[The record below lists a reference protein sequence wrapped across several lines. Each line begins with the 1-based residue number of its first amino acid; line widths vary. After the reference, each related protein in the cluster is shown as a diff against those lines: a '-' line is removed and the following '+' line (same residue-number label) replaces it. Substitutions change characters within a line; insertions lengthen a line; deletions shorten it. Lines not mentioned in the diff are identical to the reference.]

1 MQINLERPESANIV
15 RRLETNAGG
24 FRITVG
30 ENSYGESVIIT
41 PQTLDLWGVT
51 AVSEMTVDH
60 FNQTSLL
67 HSEVVLLG
75 TGSSMVFPAASL
87 YRMLLDEG
95 IGVEIMDTPAACR
108 TYNILAGDGRRVAA
122 ALIL

>member
-1 MQINLERPESANIV
+1 MQINLERPDSAFIV
-15 RRLETNAGG
+15 RQLENDASG

-41 PQTLDLWGVT
+41 PQTLDLWGV
-51 AVSEMTVDH
+51 AVVSEITVEH
-60 FNQTSLL
+60 FDRSALL
-67 HSEVVLLG
+67 GAEVVLLG
-75 TGSSMVFPAASL
+75 TGADMIFPSASA
-87 YRMLLDEG
+87 YRCLIERG